1 MTPSGNKKVWYSI
14 LVIVIVVGATLLVA
28 NIDSLFPKTDAV
40 NSADDPRMANR
51 NDHVVA
57 ASGGTKSNDVDLSGI
72 SDDELKKIVEAY
84 KLIQENYM
92 IEVDD
97 QKLVEGAI
105 RGMLDV
111 LDDPYSV
118 YMTPEQAKEFQN
130 SVQSTFE
137 GIGAEVSL
145 ENGRVTIMAPL
156 KGSPAEKAGLRPK
169 DQIISVNGESVEGL
183 SLYDAVLKIRGPKG
197 TEARLGIIRAG
208 SSEPMTVT
216 VIRDTIPIETVYG
229 EMIEVKGVKIGKI
242 EVTQFAEKTA
252 LRFNEEVK
260 HLTDQGAQGFIID
273 LRGNPGGYLTAVLSM
288 LERLLPQDQVMV
300 QVVSREGDTQVLKT
314 KTKGIDQPIV
324 VLINEGSASASEIM
338 AAALHDTSV
347 KATLVGV
354 TSFGKGT
361 VQSPF
366 TMGDDSEI
374 KLTIAKWLTP
384 KGEWIHKVGVKPDI
398 EVKQPDYFNATIIPP
413 DTVYQY
419 DMMSNEVKN
428 LQIILKGLGYE
439 PGREDGYYDKGM
451 EQAVKAFQKA
461 NHLKVTG
468 KVDAKTAEKLQ
479 DLIIELVKNPEHDR
493 QLQTGIQTL
502 VEKIKSKN

>member
-1 MTPSGNKKVWYSI
+1 
-14 LVIVIVVGATLLVA
+14 
-28 NIDSLFPKTDAV
+28 
-40 NSADDPRMANR
+40 
-51 NDHVVA
+51 
-57 ASGGTKSNDVDLSGI
+57 
-72 SDDELKKIVEAY
+72 
-84 KLIQENYM
+84 
-92 IEVDD
+92 
-97 QKLVEGAI
+97 
-105 RGMLDV
+105 
-111 LDDPYSV
+111 
-118 YMTPEQAKEFQN
+118 
-130 SVQSTFE
+130 
-137 GIGAEVSL
+137 
-145 ENGRVTIMAPL
+145 
-156 KGSPAEKAGLRPK
+156 
-169 DQIISVNGESVEGL
+169 
-183 SLYDAVLKIRGPKG
+183 
-197 TEARLGIIRAG
+197 
-208 SSEPMTVT
+208 
-216 VIRDTIPIETVYG
+216 
-229 EMIEVKGVKIGKI
+229 
-242 EVTQFAEKTA
+242 
-252 LRFNEEVK
+252 
-260 HLTDQGAQGFIID
+260 
-273 LRGNPGGYLTAVLSM
+273 
-288 LERLLPQDQVMV
+288 MV
-300 QVVSREGDTQVLKT
+300 QVLSREGDTQVFKT
-314 KTKGIDQPIV
+314 KTKGVDQPIV

-338 AAALHDTSV
+338 AAALHDTSA
-347 KATLVGV
+347 KATLIGV

-384 KGEWIHKVGVKPDI
+384 NGEWIHKVGVKPDI

-428 LQIILKGLGYE
+428 LQIILKGLGYN